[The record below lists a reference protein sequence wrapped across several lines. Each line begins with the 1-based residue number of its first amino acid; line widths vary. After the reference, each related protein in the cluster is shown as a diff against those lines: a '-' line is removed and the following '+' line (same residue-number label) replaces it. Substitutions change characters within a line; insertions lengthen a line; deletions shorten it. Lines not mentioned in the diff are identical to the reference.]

1 MGTMGHWND
10 NSKLRETRLLPA
22 GPDAISLAAQILS
35 DGGLVA
41 FPTETVYGLGAD
53 ATRGEAVARI
63 YEAKQRPSF
72 NPLISHVTGLDMA
85 LTLGEFGASARLLA
99 QKFWPGPLTLVVKA
113 ARECSISALARA
125 GLDTVALRAPVHP
138 VARDIIAAFGRPVA
152 APSANRSGR
161 ISPTSAADV
170 MSELTGR
177 CELVIDGGTC
187 AVGLE
192 STIVDCSGDQPV
204 LLRPGGLAREEI
216 ERVLGRRLKL
226 AAHNAAIS
234 APGMLA
240 SHYAPDAGVRLAA
253 NSVHPG
259 EAVLDFAGRLGA
271 QAPLAHAY
279 AELSPHGDLR
289 EAAANLFAL
298 LRKLDASGAKV
309 IAVAP
314 VPLTG
319 LGEAINDRLCRAA
332 ADRS

>member
-1 MGTMGHWND
+1 MGHRND

-22 GPDAISLAAQILS
+22 GPDATAIAAQILA

-53 ATRGEAVARI
+53 ATRGEAVAGI

-85 LTLGEFGASARLLA
+85 LTLGEFGPPALMLA
-99 QKFWPGPLTLVVKA
+99 QKFWPGPLTLVVPA
-113 ARECSISALARA
+113 SGNCSVSALARA
-125 GLDTVALRAPVHP
+125 GLDTVALRAPVHH

-170 MSELTGR
+170 MSELAGR
-177 CELVIDGGTC
+177 CDLVIDGGAC
-187 AVGLE
+187 SVGLE
-192 STIVDCSGDQPV
+192 STIVDCSSEEPV
-204 LLRPGGLAREEI
+204 LLRPGGLAREDI
-216 ERVLGRRLKL
+216 ERVLRRPLKL
-226 AAHNAAIS
+226 AAHDAAIA

-240 SHYAPDAGVRLAA
+240 SHYAPDAHVRLD
-253 NSVHPG
+253 SSSIRSG

-271 QAPLAHAY
+271 QSPLAHAY
-279 AELSPHGDLR
+279 ADLSPRGDLR

-298 LRKLDASGAKV
+298 LRKLDASGARV
-309 IAVAP
+309 IAVAAIP
-314 VPLTG
+314 TTG
-319 LGEAINDRLCRAA
+319 LGEAIIDRLRRAA